1 MQNQIL
7 NDFYELNVKDNYRY
21 RFQEQVVST
30 IVDLVVFLLFCV
42 MYDAIW
48 RQKSQQIV
56 WTWEPFAQRQR
67 NGGKKQLYPFPST
80 GGWDF
85 LTKKKNK
92 KFVLSILNRSESIHF
107 NWQTFSPLPCS
118 FTFHCLKP
126 TQTGGGIPQML
137 SCLKIRLIKW
147 LNLYSQEL
155 LSVLL
160 FLGQGCRLGGP
171 QQKQYQL
178 LLTNQGTDF
187 ITNTSGGS
195 VFVWAPRES

>member
-1 MQNQIL
+1 MKTKIATNCV
-7 NDFYELNVKDNYRY
+7 NVR
-21 RFQEQVVST
+21 T
-30 IVDLVVFLLFCV
+30 ICPK
-42 MYDAIW
+42 ATEW
-48 RQKSQQIV
+48 
-56 WTWEPFAQRQR
+56 
-67 NGGKKQLYPFPST
+67 GKKTTLSISQHWRMRFPYQ
-80 GGWDF
+80 
-85 LTKKKNK
+85 KKNK

>member
-1 MQNQIL
+1 MMQ
-7 NDFYELNVKDNYRY
+7 YEDKN
-21 RFQEQVVST
+21 
-30 IVDLVVFLLFCV
+30 
-42 MYDAIW
+42 
-48 RQKSQQIV
+48 
-56 WTWEPFAQRQR
+56 R
-67 NGGKKQLYPFPST
+67 NKLCERENHLPKGNGMGEKNNSIHFPALEDEIS
-80 GGWDF
+80 
-85 LTKKKNK
+85 LPKKKNK